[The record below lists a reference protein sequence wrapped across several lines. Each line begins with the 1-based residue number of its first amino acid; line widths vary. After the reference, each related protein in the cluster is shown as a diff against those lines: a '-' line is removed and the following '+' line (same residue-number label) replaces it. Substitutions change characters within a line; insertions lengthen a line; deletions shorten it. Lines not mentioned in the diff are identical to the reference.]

1 MPTKRQPL
9 GRRRTSPFSDETLA
23 LYARGRELW
32 ELTRE
37 FYRVDLEMTRR
48 LGLEASSPGV
58 FGDELDDDVF
68 PQGIPGDPWR
78 QAARLKQELEAA
90 LAARRPQ

>member
-1 MPTKRQPL
+1 MPTKRAPL
-9 GRRRTSPFSDETLA
+9 ERRRTPPFSDETLD

-32 ELTRE
+32 ELTQE
-37 FYRVDLEMTRR
+37 FTRIDLEMTSR

-58 FGDELDDDVF
+58 FGELDDDVF
-68 PQGIPGDPWR
+68 PEGAPGDRWR